1 MTERASDLLAG
12 VADRLSDDASP
23 SGLVAAE
30 AIKALEPEIL
40 QGFKD
45 SNDELVNLSVEFLRA
60 LFRSLK
66 PNSNLPW
73 PEYYTQAREFAR
85 RYAEKG
91 IPPESLSE
99 GLAVFRRTVIA
110 RVTENLADSQ
120 YAADVL
126 LPTLRPP

>member
-73 PEYYTQAREFAR
+73 PEDYTQAREFAPP
-85 RYAEKG
+85 YAEKA
-91 IPPESLSE
+91 IPHGPLTKC
-99 GLAVFRRTVIA
+99 LAVVHRPLIA
-110 RVTENLADSQ
+110 RA
-120 YAADVL
+120 
-126 LPTLRPP
+126 PHH